1 MQYSILYRKAEPMSQ
16 FDSVTVIREANFY
29 YDGKVSSRTVVFA
42 DGSKKT
48 LGVMLP
54 GEYKFGTDSHEIM
67 EILAGDM
74 DVTLPGMDVPLAVKG
89 GETFEVP
96 ANSSFTVKVKVV
108 TDYCCSYL

>member
-1 MQYSILYRKAEPMSQ
+1 MSQ

-54 GEYKFGTDSHEIM
+54 GEYKFGTDAREIM
-67 EILAGDM
+67 EILAGELV
-74 DVTLPGMDVPLAVKG
+74 VTLPGTDEPFAVRG
-89 GETFEVP
+89 GETFKVP
-96 ANSSFTVKVKVV
+96 ANSSFTVNVKVV